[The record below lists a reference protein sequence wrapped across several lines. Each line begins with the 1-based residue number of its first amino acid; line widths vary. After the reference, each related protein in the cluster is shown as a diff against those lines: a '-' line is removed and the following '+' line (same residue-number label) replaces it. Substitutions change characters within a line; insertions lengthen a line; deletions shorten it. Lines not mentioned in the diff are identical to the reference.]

1 MRHGL
6 CAQWAEGAKLCCSPL
21 SQAYARIWH
30 RKDLGAT
37 PNLSKIATLVA
48 RQPQRRVGDKCEMK
62 ALVFDGRLS
71 CRDDYPVPT
80 PAPGEVLVRVHRAGI
95 CNTDIEIT
103 KGYMDYRGVLGHEFV
118 GSLPDGSR
126 VVGEINA
133 GDGTCDTC
141 RRGDVTHCRQ
151 RSVLGILMR
160 DGAMAEYLTLPA
172 RNLHRVPSAVSDTQA
187 VFVEPLAAALEIT
200 DRIHIR
206 PSQRVAII
214 GDGKLGIL
222 VAQVLQLTGCHVN
235 VFGRHT
241 RKLAILQRRGIP
253 TLDTPAEGYGRF
265 DVVID
270 CSGHAGGFELARS
283 LLRPR
288 GTLVLKSTFHGTQE
302 VSMVPF
308 VIDEI
313 TVVGSRCGPFEPAL
327 RLLERRLIEVET
339 LLDAEYPIEQ
349 GVEAFK
355 RAMTPGTLKVQIVL
369 LPSPG
374 GKGSKAPG

>member
-1 MRHGL
+1 M
-6 CAQWAEGAKLCCSPL
+6 CEG
-21 SQAYARIWH
+21 
-30 RKDLGAT
+30 G
-37 PNLSKIATLVA
+37 
-48 RQPQRRVGDKCEMK
+48 CEMK
-62 ALVFDGRLS
+62 ALVFDGQLS
-71 CRDDYPVPT
+71 YCDDYPVPT
-80 PAPGEVLVRVHRAGI
+80 PALGEVLVRVCRTGI

-118 GSLPDGSR
+118 GSLPDGRR

-133 GDGTCDTC
+133 ADGTCDIC
-141 RRGDVTHCRQ
+141 RRGDVTHCSQ
-151 RSVLGILMR
+151 RSVLGILKR

-172 RNLHRVPSAVSDTQA
+172 RNLHCVPDAVTDIQA

-214 GDGKLGIL
+214 GDGKLGLL
-222 VAQVLQLTGCHVN
+222 VAQVLQLTGCSVN
-235 VFGRHT
+235 VLGHHA
-241 RKLAILQRRGIP
+241 RKLAILRRRGIP
-253 TLDTPAEGYGRF
+253 TLDTPAEGDGRF

-270 CSGHAGGFELARS
+270 CSGQASGFEHARR

-288 GTLVLKSTFHGTQE
+288 GTLVLKSTFHGAQAVTMAPL
-302 VSMVPF
+302 VV
-308 VIDEI
+308 DEI

-327 RLLERRLIEVET
+327 RLLERRLIDVES

-349 GVEAFK
+349 GMEAFK
-355 RAMTPGTLKVQIVL
+355 RAVTPGTLKVQIVL

-374 GKGSKAPG
+374 WRGNDR

>member
-1 MRHGL
+1 
-6 CAQWAEGAKLCCSPL
+6 
-21 SQAYARIWH
+21 
-30 RKDLGAT
+30 
-37 PNLSKIATLVA
+37 
-48 RQPQRRVGDKCEMK
+48 MK

-71 CRDDYPVPT
+71 CRDDYPLPIPVRD
-80 PAPGEVLVRVHRAGI
+80 EVLVRVHRAGI

-133 GDGTCDTC
+133 ADGTCNTC
-141 RRGDVTHCRQ
+141 RRGDVTHCSQ
-151 RSVLGILMR
+151 HSVLGILKR

-172 RNLHRVPSAVSDTQA
+172 RNLHRVPDAVTDMQA

-214 GDGKLGIL
+214 GDGKLGLL
-222 VAQVLQLTGCHVN
+222 VAQVLQLTGCHLQ
-235 VFGRHT
+235 VFGRHA
-241 RKLAILQRRGIP
+241 RKLGILRRRGIP
-253 TLDTPAEGYGRF
+253 TLDTPAECYGCF

-270 CSGHAGGFELARS
+270 CSGQAGGFELARS

-302 VSMVPF
+302 VTMVPF

-355 RAMTPGTLKVQIVL
+355 RAMTPGTLKVQLVL

-374 GKGSKAPG
+374 ERGSTAPG

>member
-1 MRHGL
+1 
-6 CAQWAEGAKLCCSPL
+6 
-21 SQAYARIWH
+21 
-30 RKDLGAT
+30 
-37 PNLSKIATLVA
+37 
-48 RQPQRRVGDKCEMK
+48 MK

-71 CRDDYPVPT
+71 YRDDYPVPT

-95 CNTDIEIT
+95 CNTDIEII
-103 KGYMDYRGVLGHEFV
+103 KGYMNYRGVLGHEFV

-126 VVGEINA
+126 IVGEINA
-133 GDGTCDTC
+133 ADGTCDTC
-141 RRGDVTHCRQ
+141 RRGDATHCRQ
-151 RSVLGILMR
+151 RSVLGILTR
-160 DGAMAEYLTLPA
+160 DGAMAEYLTLPGG
-172 RNLHRVPSAVSDTQA
+172 NLHRVPDAVTDVQA

-222 VAQVLQLTGCHVN
+222 VAQVLQLTGCDLHVI
-235 VFGRHT
+235 GRHA
-241 RKLAILQRRGIP
+241 RKLAILRRCGIP
-253 TLDTPAEGYGRF
+253 TPDSSAACAGRF
-265 DVVID
+265 DVVVD
-270 CSGHAGGFELARS
+270 CSGQPGGFELARR

-288 GTLVLKSTFHGTQE
+288 GTLVLKSTFHGAQA
-302 VSMVPF
+302 MVMAPI
-308 VIDEI
+308 VIDET

-349 GVEAFK
+349 GMEAFK

-369 LPSPG
+369 LPSPSVR
-374 GKGSKAPG
+374 GSG

>member
-1 MRHGL
+1 
-6 CAQWAEGAKLCCSPL
+6 
-21 SQAYARIWH
+21 
-30 RKDLGAT
+30 
-37 PNLSKIATLVA
+37 
-48 RQPQRRVGDKCEMK
+48 MK

-71 CRDDYPVPT
+71 YCDDYPVPT

-133 GDGTCDTC
+133 ADGTCETC
-141 RRGDVTHCRQ
+141 RRGDVTHCGQ
-151 RSVLGILMR
+151 RSVLGILKR

-172 RNLHRVPSAVSDTQA
+172 GNLHHVPDAVTDRQA

-214 GDGKLGIL
+214 GDGKLGLL
-222 VAQVLQLTGCHVN
+222 VAQVLQLTGCSLN
-235 VFGRHT
+235 VFGRHA

-253 TLDTPAEGYGRF
+253 TLDAAAEYHGGF
-265 DVVID
+265 DIVVD
-270 CSGHAGGFELARS
+270 CSGQASGFEPARQ

-288 GTLVLKSTFHGTQE
+288 GTLVLKSTFHGTHE
-302 VSMVPF
+302 INMAPF

-327 RLLERRLIEVET
+327 RLLEQRLIEVET

-349 GVEAFK
+349 GIEAFK
-355 RAMTPGTLKVQIVL
+355 RAMTPGTLKVQVVL
-369 LPSPG
+369 PPSTA
-374 GKGSKAPG
+374 GSGIDR

>member
-1 MRHGL
+1 M
-6 CAQWAEGAKLCCSPL
+6 AQEEFGGDPTSNED
-21 SQAYARIWH
+21 R
-30 RKDLGAT
+30 DLGHQA
-37 PNLSKIATLVA
+37 AVEMCEG
-48 RQPQRRVGDKCEMK
+48 RCEMK

-71 CRDDYPVPT
+71 YCGDYPVPT

-118 GSLPDGSR
+118 GSLPDGRR

-133 GDGTCDTC
+133 ADGTCDTC
-141 RRGDVTHCRQ
+141 QRGDVIHCSQ
-151 RSVLGILMR
+151 RSVLGILQR

-172 RNLHRVPSAVSDTQA
+172 GNLHRVPDAVTDTQA

-214 GDGKLGIL
+214 GDGKLGLL

-235 VFGRHT
+235 VFGRHA
-241 RKLAILQRRGIP
+241 RKLAILQRRGIS

-265 DVVID
+265 EVVID
-270 CSGHAGGFELARS
+270 CSGQSGGFDLARS

-288 GTLVLKSTFHGTQE
+288 GTLVMKSTFHGTQE
-302 VSMVPF
+302 VPMVPF

-327 RLLERRLIEVET
+327 RLLEGRLIEVET

-355 RAMTPGTLKVQIVL
+355 RAITPGTLKVHIVL
-369 LPSPG
+369 LPPPAG
-374 GKGSKAPG
+374 RGSDR